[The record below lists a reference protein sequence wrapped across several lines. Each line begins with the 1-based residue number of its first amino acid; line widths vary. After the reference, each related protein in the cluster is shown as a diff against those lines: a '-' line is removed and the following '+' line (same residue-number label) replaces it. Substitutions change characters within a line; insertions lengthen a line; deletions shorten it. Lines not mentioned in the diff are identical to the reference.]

1 METQARQNP
10 QAYPA
15 QPVPPPQVWYDCHSD
30 SHWIMAL
37 GVVLLCFGGAITH
50 HHEVTLIGLAMIV
63 FAGWLD

>member
-1 METQARQNP
+1 MESRAPQNP
-10 QAYPA
+10 QPYPP
-15 QPVPPPQVWYDCHSD
+15 QTVPPPCRRAYHSD

-63 FAGWLD
+63 FAGFID

>member
-1 METQARQNP
+1 METRGPQNP
-10 QAYPA
+10 PPYPP
-15 QPVPPPQVWYDCHSD
+15 QPVPPAYPYPGHSD

>member
-1 METQARQNP
+1 MDTPGPRNP
-10 QAYPA
+10 QPYPP
-15 QPVPPPQVWYDCHSD
+15 QPVPPPPYRYSCHSD

-63 FAGWLD
+63 FAGWMD

>member
-1 METQARQNP
+1 METQGPSNP
-10 QAYPA
+10 QPWPA
-15 QPVPPPQVWYDCHSD
+15 QPVPPPPSGYACHSD

>member
-1 METQARQNP
+1 MENRGTQSP
-10 QAYPA
+10 QSYPTP
-15 QPVPPPQVWYDCHSD
+15 PVPPPHRYECHSD
-30 SHWIMAL
+30 SHWIMGL